1 MTHGQQKRLIIMVA
15 AVCMVLATIIP
26 AITAIDVRMAAVDIG
41 IGQETYQYVEHD
53 HDWEDEL
60 TAAEAEIAAKNPI
73 ANWYVGLTPA
83 TRAEVAITSWVVL
96 VIALVFLY
104 NAVIFEID
112 YRKKRKRAIK
122 VRPVA
127 Y

>member
-112 YRKKRKRAIK
+112 YRNKRKRAIK